1 MTKCTTKSV
10 VLTKSTATVEAMYAS
25 AVGIDV
31 HADLLVCCYQ
41 AFNTTSGETISDHA
55 SFGTKQS
62 DLSSFSAWVR
72 ERNPEIVLMESTGI
86 LWLSAY
92 EALENVGFTNEQ
104 LALVNARDVK
114 AVKGRKTDRA
124 DAERL
129 TQIARFGCFKKSFV
143 PAKVFREMRAISRL
157 YIKSQNDLSRAQNRL
172 HKLLNATGCRARQVF
187 SDLKGVAATFI
198 LEAWL
203 DEVEDF
209 ESVVRTKGRRLR
221 ASPEEIMDA
230 LNFSTS
236 DCLRQTIRLQR
247 ENIARLKQFCVNLLE
262 QLKVMQR
269 PYENIISALT
279 TIPGIKE
286 TSARLLLAEFSDSMD
301 SFPDSEH
308 FASWL
313 GICPGNNISAGKE
326 HGSGAPKGNKWAR
339 TTLTEIAGGISLMKN
354 NPLKDRFQLFKER
367 RGTKRAIVA
376 IAHKVAVIIYSMIKN
391 GEAFRAH
398 DYSEAIRDHRLKRLG
413 REIRR
418 TQHQNLLLTE
428 AGIVDAASG
437 TVEIPLR
444 TLVL

>member
-1 MTKCTTKSV
+1 MTKCTTKTNV
-10 VLTKSTATVEAMYAS
+10 TVEAMYAS

-41 AFNTTSGETISDHA
+41 AFNTASGKTLSEHA

-62 DLSSFSAWVR
+62 DLSSFAAWVH

-86 LWLSAY
+86 LWQSAY

-172 HKLLNATGCRARQVF
+172 HKLLNATGCRARLVF
-187 SDLKGVAATFI
+187 SDLKGVAATQI

-203 DEVEDF
+203 DEVQDF
-209 ESVVRTKGRRLR
+209 EAVVRTKGRRLR

-236 DCLRQTIRLQR
+236 ECIRQTIRLQR
-247 ENIARLKQFCVNLLE
+247 DNIARLKQFCESLLG
-262 QLKVMQR
+262 QLKIMQR
-269 PYENIISALT
+269 PYENIISALR
-279 TIPGIKE
+279 TIPGVKE
-286 TSARLLLAEFSDSMD
+286 TSARLLLSEFSDSMD

-339 TTLTEIAGGISLMKN
+339 ITLTEIAGGISLMKN

-376 IAHKVAVIIYSMIKN
+376 IAHKVAVIIYSMIKY

-398 DYSEAIRDHRLKRLG
+398 DCSQAIRDHRLERLS

-418 TQHQNLLLTE
+418 TLHQNLLLTN
-428 AGIVDAASG
+428 AGIVDAESG
-437 TVEIPLR
+437 TVEVPWR